1 MGRRH
6 VVRDLDEAQFDFVI
20 NAIIGGLTDREIS
33 LAFEEQFQRP
43 LAKSSLHRWRKSAGN
58 ELADRY
64 NLARYQAR
72 QLLTDLKEEDQDKYQ
87 VVIRNIEDRLL
98 TATRE
103 VITKDP
109 VKLLKI
115 RQEEERRRL
124 REKELTLKEK
134 KLEFDKQR
142 AERAERLSTD
152 RLAVAADVWRLILF
166 WFSEKEP
173 TTADRLTRHS
183 EELLAHLEEQLETET
198 A

>member
-6 VVRDLDEAQFDFVI
+6 VVKNLDGVQFDFVI

-33 LAFEEQFQRP
+33 LAFEQQFEKP
-43 LAKSSLHRWRKSAGN
+43 LAKSSLNRWRKSAGN

-72 QLLTDLKEEDQDKYQ
+72 QLLTDLKQEDQDKYQ

-103 VITKDP
+103 VIATDP

-124 REKELTLKEK
+124 REKELELK
-134 KLEFDKQR
+134 
-142 AERAERLSTD
+142 
-152 RLAVAADVWRLILF
+152 
-166 WFSEKEP
+166 
-173 TTADRLTRHS
+173 
-183 EELLAHLEEQLETET
+183 
-198 A
+198 